1 MTPSPRSQ
9 RAAALVAAA
18 LLLVAALVSGP
29 AFAQT
34 PSEQPA
40 AAMRAGEGRIAGR
53 VSDAKTGAQLEGVT
67 VILNFPS
74 PPEGGEVKQ
83 EFRVTDSAGEFVF
96 GAVPAGRYRVEF
108 LKAGYGAGA
117 LADFAVDSGRESRAE
132 LQIEERGAAA
142 GSEAGSGAP

>member
-1 MTPSPRSQ
+1 MTLPRPQ
-9 RAAALVAAA
+9 RAAALGAAA
-18 LLLVAALVSGP
+18 LIFVAALASGP
-29 AFAQT
+29 ASAQT
-34 PSEQPA
+34 
-40 AAMRAGEGRIAGR
+40 RAGEGRIAGR

-67 VILNFPS
+67 VILSFPS

-96 GAVPAGRYRVEF
+96 GAVPSGRYRVEF
-108 LKAGYGAGA
+108 LEAGYAAGS
-117 LADFAVDSGRESRAE
+117 LADFAVDAGRESRAA